1 MAGSRS
7 AARRMQAVLAAAVLL
22 TATPAST
29 LAATEQSHPNP
40 TNEMVTV
47 LDPNGDVIPLI
58 NSGQM
63 FDGETFEGIPD
74 GIGLVPVSGRRADR
88 TEQGGPRGPKY
99 VDIYVN
105 FEQSH
110 VPFQNLADFEDSSV
124 QRARLN
130 LETKQIVE
138 LEEVLPASAG
148 FIRFCSAF
156 VVGPQHGF
164 DHYTLLLNE
173 ESNDQ
178 LLIPSG
184 APYETDPSLPANA
197 TFPARRQGGLTVYLD
212 TRNGKFDALEGHGR
226 HNHEN
231 TVVVPG
237 GWAGQIV
244 DLSGDDTFTTTSS
257 ASRPNLSQLYLH
269 STLDAETF
277 LAGQGTL
284 FGFRVTGTEEGPL
297 ANPATDTAHNDF
309 FDIEVGDAWTGE
321 FTPIDEDVAHGDT
334 GDLPQDALEDQ
345 SNARNVFQ
353 FIRVEDIAYD
363 PDDPR
368 TVYFT
373 DTGNTRLFQ
382 DASTG
387 RLWRLGSG
395 DARLAQSRNSN
406 GRLFKLVLNA
416 ANPLVVD
423 EFSIVAD
430 GGAPALTLPAA
441 AGGGTLPA
449 IPPPDGHPAWRAPDN
464 LDVGHSSIM
473 VQEDASNA
481 KVWRSS
487 LPAGPFTWA
496 HVATVDQDHN
506 PATSD
511 NGESSG
517 IIDASAWLGA
527 GWWVL
532 DVQGHPRVPG
542 PTDPPL
548 GASDFQE
555 FDPTIRTWTE
565 PPGPP
570 LNSTYQTRREFG
582 QLLLMYIP
590 NS

>member
-7 AARRMQAVLAAAVLL
+7 AARRVHALLAAAVLL
-22 TATPAST
+22 TATPATT
-29 LAATEQSHPNP
+29 LAAEPSHPNP

-47 LDPNGDVIPLI
+47 LVPGGDVLALI

-74 GIGLVPVSGRRADR
+74 GIGLVPVSGGRADR

-130 LETKQIVE
+130 LETRQIVQ
-138 LEEVLPASAG
+138 LDEVLPASAG

-156 VVGPQHGF
+156 IAGPEHGF
-164 DHYTLLLNE
+164 PHHTMLLNE

-178 LLIPSG
+178 LLIPPG
-184 APYETDPSLPANA
+184 ATYESDPSLPAND
-197 TFPARRQGGLTVYLD
+197 TFAARRQGGLTVYLD
-212 TRNGKFDALEGHGR
+212 TRTGKFDALEGHGR

-244 DLSGDDTFTTTSS
+244 DLSGDDTFTTTSD
-257 ASRPNLSQLYLH
+257 AARPNLSQLYLH
-269 STLDAETF
+269 SAADSKSF
-277 LAGQGTL
+277 LAGEGTL
-284 FGFRVTGTEEGPL
+284 YGFQVTGTQAGPL
-297 ANPATDTAHNDF
+297 LDPMTNSAHNDF
-309 FDIEVGDAWTGE
+309 FDINVGQTWTGR
-321 FTPIDEDVAHGDT
+321 FIPVPEDVANGDT
-334 GDLPQDALEDQ
+334 LKLPQDALEDW
-345 SNARNVFQ
+345 SNENNIFQ

-363 PDDPR
+363 PDSPR

-382 DASTG
+382 DPSTG
-387 RLWRLGSG
+387 RLWRLGSN

-406 GRLFKLVLNA
+406 GRVFKLIFDE

-430 GGAPALTLPAA
+430 GGAPSLSLPVA

-449 IPPPDGHPAWRAPDN
+449 IPPPIGHPAWRAPDN
-464 LDVGHSSIM
+464 LDVGHSSLM

-481 KVWRSS
+481 KIWRAPM
-487 LPAGPFTWA
+487 PAVPGTWA
-496 HVATVDQDHN
+496 HVAIVDQDAN
-506 PATSD
+506 PTTSD

-532 DVQGHPRVPG
+532 DVQGHPRPFP
-542 PTDPPL
+542 PTPPY

-555 FDPTIRTWTE
+555 FDPDVLFWNE

-570 LNSTYQTRREFG
+570 LNSPYQQRREFG

-590 NS
+590 GS